1 MNLSLAKFAVPC
13 LIAALIAVPAFAAK
27 KDKGSKDATA
37 ALQKKLQKADLP
49 GDVQEKTK
57 KVMVEFGPK
66 VREAQTAVDASLTSE
81 QKSAKAAAE
90 KAAKDEGK
98 KRKDAQADVAAAMK
112 LTPEQKE
119 KYAAAQRK
127 LDSAQADLDSALRD
141 VLSAEQ
147 QEKVGLKA
155 KKKKKNA

>member
-1 MNLSLAKFAVPC
+1 MNLSFTRTL
-13 LIAALIAVPAFAAK
+13 AALLLAALMATPAFAAK
-27 KDKGSKDATA
+27 KDKGQKDATA

-57 KVMVEFGPK
+57 KVMAEFGPK

-81 QKSAKAAAE
+81 QKSAKTVAE
-90 KAAKDEGK
+90 KAAKDAGK
-98 KRKDAQADVAAAMK
+98 KRKEAQSDIAAAMK

-119 KYAAAQRK
+119 KYAAAQRR
-127 LDSAQADLDSALRD
+127 LASVQVDLDSALRGA
-141 VLSAEQ
+141 LSAEQ